1 MVPETALDIAPEP
14 DTDTGRAM
22 ATAPEAGMGTD
33 RVKDAGTAPG
43 TNPGMGPGT
52 GLGMGT
58 GLGTGTGRGTRTV
71 TAMDPPRP
79 SPSICARSSRP
90 F

>member
-1 MVPETALDIAPEP
+1 
-14 DTDTGRAM
+14 
-22 ATAPEAGMGTD
+22 MGAD

-43 TNPGMGPGT
+43 TDLGMGPGT
-52 GLGMGT
+52 DLGMGT

-79 SPSICARSSRP
+79 SPSIYARSSRP